1 MIARLGRFSA
11 VAIAF
16 LCIQTS
22 VFPAD
27 PPFENWSHWRGPLSS
42 GASPDATPPT
52 EWSET
57 KNLRWK
63 TPLPGLGHSSP
74 AVWGDLVFVTTS
86 IPIGE
91 PFEPRPDLAPG
102 AHDNNLVSSKWRF
115 IVIAIDRKDGRI
127 LWQRSVHEAIPKE
140 GGHDTGSL
148 ASASP
153 VTDGERVYAFFGSHG
168 LYALDV
174 TSGAPVWELDLGDM
188 QTKHGHGEGSSP
200 VLRDGRLFVNW
211 DHEGLS
217 FLAALDARTGKKLW
231 REPRDERTSWS
242 SPIVIDVGGAPQLI
256 TAATGAIRANDPATG
271 ALIWK
276 CSGLSDNVVATPV
289 YDPDS
294 GTLIATSS
302 YNFQSMIA
310 IDIRDAKGDLT
321 DSERILWKRSKRTPY
336 IPSPLLYKGHLYFL
350 AHYQGVLSRVEISSG
365 DEPTGPFRLGEL
377 RDIYASPV
385 AADGRLYFV
394 DRSGV
399 TLVLRAGKDPGP
411 LAWNQLNDRF
421 SATPAL
427 SGSDLLLRGE
437 KFLYCLGSDN

>member
-1 MIARLGRFSA
+1 MKVTHLACWILLLSPA
-11 VAIAF
+11 VTVEA
-16 LCIQTS
+16 
-22 VFPAD
+22 AD
-27 PPFENWSHWRGPLSS
+27 ASSDWPHWRGPLST
-42 GASPDATPPT
+42 GASPDATPPI
-52 EWSET
+52 EWSED

-74 AVWGDLVFVTTS
+74 VVWGDRVFVTAS

-91 PFEPRPDLAPG
+91 PFAPRPDTAPG

-115 IVIAIDRKDGRI
+115 VVLAIDRNDGKV
-127 LWQRSVHEAIPKE
+127 LWQRSVHEAIPGE

-153 VTDGERVYAFFGSHG
+153 VTDGEHVYAFFGSHG
-168 LYALDV
+168 LYALDAKTGEPIWDV
-174 TSGAPVWELDLGDM
+174 DFGDM

-200 VLRDGRLFVNW
+200 VLHDGKLFVNW

-217 FLAALDARTGKKLW
+217 FLAALDAESGKKIW

-242 SPIVIDVGGAPQLI
+242 SPIVIEVDGTPQVI
-256 TAATGAIRANDPATG
+256 TTATGAIRANHADSG
-271 ALIWK
+271 ELIWK

-289 YDPDS
+289 YDSDS
-294 GTLIATSS
+294 GTLLATSS
-302 YNFQSMIA
+302 YDFQSMLA
-310 IDIRDAKGDLT
+310 IDIRGATGDL
-321 DSERILWKRSKRTPY
+321 SGGERVLWRRSKRTPY
-336 IPSPLLYKGHLYFL
+336 IPSPLLYRGYLHFL
-350 AHYQGVLSRVEISSG
+350 AHYQGVLSRVDIKTG

-394 DRSGV
+394 DRSGM
-399 TLVLRAGKDPGP
+399 TLVLRAGAEPEP
-411 LAWNQLNDRF
+411 LAWNQLDDRF

-427 SGSDLLLRGE
+427 VGSDLLLRGE
-437 KFLYCLGSDN
+437 NFLYCLTGQLR